1 MFFISVLKYRRTTLE
16 RDHAIHPFPTT
27 FNNSLEEVVVV
38 EADVPEQPP
47 KVITWCKRARIQAI
61 WDDIRPQVQVV
72 EVMAAVVEVNKVGL
86 VLIPVAPSP
95 SE

>member
-1 MFFISVLKYRRTTLE
+1 ME

-47 KVITWCKRARIQAI
+47 KVITWCKRARTQAI
-61 WDDIRPQVQVV
+61 WVDIRPQVQVV
-72 EVMAAVVEVNKVGL
+72 EVMAVVEVNKVDL